1 MRKIA
6 LLLIALLAAQ
16 TISCGSEKTDGETTT
31 GGQLTDGTESSSAA
45 DDVSIYEF
53 PDFDYGGGE
62 FVILNTRQ
70 EYNFY
75 DSLDFEEAT
84 GDSLDDAIYD
94 RNRALEERFN
104 FKFVINNEYL
114 YQDASTHLQN
124 MIMANDDVYDAA
136 FLRDIWMQ
144 NLLTSGMCMDMQ
156 NLAGF
161 NFDEPWWDSQAIE
174 DTRFGESQAIYY
186 AFSDISLVDFEGTV
200 VIFFNENMMSDLNL
214 DMPYDSVRDG
224 TWTWDKLNELMT
236 AGANLNGDASF
247 TWDKNASAVY
257 GLVGYQHTMDS
268 LIVGAG
274 ENFFVKDETGTPKL
288 ATEGN
293 RFFDV
298 VDNMVNML
306 TAEGKYLFLNNN
318 TDPMDHYEAAFKNR
332 RALMMTAQ
340 IKAANTYRDMED
352 SYGIL
357 PIPKYDESQ
366 QSYRC
371 IRSYTYPL
379 SIPVTN
385 VEADSAAIILDAMAY
400 MTYTDVMDDFY
411 SGRISMKALRNDDS
425 IEMLEII
432 RGSRYYDIG
441 QAYGWS
447 ETIKDVFRNAVIK
460 NNPEIASG
468 IEAVSPSLEASIESV
483 MEMLN
488 NQ

>member
-1 MRKIA
+1 MRKITLALA
-6 LLLIALLAAQ
+6 LLFTLQI
-16 TISCGSEKTDGETTT
+16 ISC
-31 GGQLTDGTESSSAA
+31 AA
-45 DDVSIYEF
+45 DETDSTNIEENTSEGTAGTVGTDEADEYKF
-53 PDFDYGGGE
+53 PDFDYGGGK

-75 DSLDFEEAT
+75 DALDFDEAT

-94 RNRALEERFN
+94 RNRELEEKFN
-104 FKFVINNEYL
+104 FEFEINNDYM

-124 MIMANDDVYDAA
+124 MVMANDDIYDAA
-136 FLRDIWMQ
+136 FLRDNWMVS
-144 NLLTSGMCMDMQ
+144 LLTNRMCMDMQ
-156 NLAGF
+156 NISGF

-174 DTRFGESQAIYY
+174 DTRFGSSQAIYY
-186 AFSDISLVDFEGTV
+186 AFCDISLVDFEGTV
-200 VIFFNENMMSDLNL
+200 VIFINENMTTELGL
-214 DMPYDSVRDG
+214 ELPYDSVRDG
-224 TWTWDKLNELMT
+224 SWTWDELNTLLT
-236 AGANLNGDASF
+236 AGANLNGDDSF
-247 TWDKNASAVY
+247 DWDKDASAVY

-268 LIVGAG
+268 LIAGAG
-274 ENFFVKDETGTPKL
+274 EDFFVKDESGVPHL

-298 VDNMVNML
+298 VDKMINML
-306 TAEGKYLFLNNN
+306 TSDGKYLFLNGY

-385 VEADSAAIILDAMAY
+385 AEADSAAVILDAMAY
-400 MTYTDVMDDFY
+400 LTYTDVMDDFY
-411 SGRISMKALRNDDS
+411 NGRISMKALRNEDS
-425 IEMLEII
+425 IDMLEII
-432 RGSRYYDIG
+432 RDSRYYDIG

-447 ETIKDVFRNAVIK
+447 ETIKEVFRNAVTK
-460 NNPEIASG
+460 GNTEVASG
-468 IEAVSPSLEASIESV
+468 IESVRTSIETSIESV
-483 MEMLN
+483 MSMLDG
-488 NQ
+488 Q